1 MIPDLPLPWRA
12 LLLIACIIPLVISL
26 VPLSFWKSLI
36 AKQQAKLSD
45 SLPPTSDQILEL
57 VTPKPDQ
64 SSAKYLEAQKKLLE
78 IRSICKDCQEATAAI
93 DAAIRATVA
102 MVVKPQTSASLSS
115 VFTFADISKA
125 PVGGVI
131 GTAQV
136 VKGEPLPPRTVDV
149 EAGQ

>member
-1 MIPDLPLPWRA
+1 MIPDLPWRT
-12 LLLIACIIPLVISL
+12 LLIIACIVPLLISL

-36 AKQQAKLSD
+36 AKQPAKPSD
-45 SLPPTSDQILEL
+45 SLPPTVDQILEL

-64 SSAKYLEAQKKLLE
+64 SSAKYLEAQKRLLE
-78 IRSICKDCQEATAAI
+78 IRSICKDCPEATAAI
-93 DAAIRATVA
+93 DAAIKATVA
-102 MVVKPQTSASLSS
+102 MVVKPSSLSS
-115 VFTFADISKA
+115 LSHLYTFADISKA